1 MKVQPPVK
9 LVEDRRHYTESE
21 MRRAEVNE
29 HIAAFLSKGGK
40 IQEVTENVLIRKKK
54 SSPVFVIDYTKD
66 SSLYGPYKK
75 TN

>member
-1 MKVQPPVK
+1 MNKQPPIK
-9 LVEDRRHYTESE
+9 LVEDRRHYSESE

-29 HIAAFLSKGGK
+29 HVAAFLRKGGK

-75 TN
+75 IN

>member
-1 MKVQPPVK
+1 LKTVGITLK
-9 LVEDRRHYTESE
+9 AKCEEH
-21 MRRAEVNE
+21 EVNE